1 MKRRILAACAVLAL
15 AACEKKE
22 STTVASL
29 HSENGV
35 TQVASLNM
43 TDYAV
48 RAALGNNTSTAAY
61 VAIHNGGN
69 TPDTLL
75 SASCACA
82 GKATL
87 HTMTMSGSVMQMAEK
102 TGGFVIRPGET
113 LTFAPGGNHIMLEDL
128 TTRPAD
134 GTTEAVT
141 LVFEKA
147 GPVTLQMPVS
157 NTPLAGQKT
166 QDSQKD
172 AMSGMKM

>member
-1 MKRRILAACAVLAL
+1 MKKLMLAGVAVLAL
-15 AACEKKE
+15 AGCHKSETQ
-22 STTVASL
+22 STTVTSA
-29 HSENGV
+29 HSENGA
-35 TQVASLNM
+35 TQVASLRL

-61 VAIHNGGN
+61 VTIHNQGN
-69 TPDTLL
+69 TDDTLL

-82 GKATL
+82 ARATL
-87 HTMTMSGSVMQMAEK
+87 HTMTMKGNVMEMAEK
-102 TGGFVIRPGET
+102 TGGFVIRPGDT

-147 GPVTLQMPVS
+147 GPVTVQMPVS
-157 NTPLAGQKT
+157 IAPLAGKKT
-166 QDSQKD
+166 ARQT
-172 AMSGMKM
+172 A